1 MIAFFGSQALL
12 VLFFFG
18 MEWLLDN
25 VEFDL
30 SIGPDDISWDTV
42 RYTLKTIFC
51 LIPVVIYTLCYV
63 VLRKRQVKW

>member
-1 MIAFFGSQALL
+1 MIAYFGSQALL

-18 MEWLLDN
+18 MEWMSDN
-25 VEFDL
+25 VEF
-30 SIGPDDISWDTV
+30 SWSFNPTAAERDV
-42 RYTLKTIFC
+42 IRYILETIFC